1 MRFRILVV
9 SVFSVVATAG
19 AQGTTPSDTTKV
31 ANVRNK
37 ADNVTTV
44 AVTSTATVPTA
55 TPKKPGYRNRV
66 VRRKAGTQ
74 STPAPTVTATA
85 TAKTVTQPKV
95 SSSPVPAAA
104 KTKTEAEINAENEK
118 LEAEI
123 SASNVIPPS
132 ATPASAPAAT
142 AMVAV
147 KKTEPPKAK
156 ADVTKVHTG
165 HPFAR
170 ATNQLGLVNAIRT
183 CDRKVLIARC
193 DDLLD
198 EFNRVTGERFKRHF
212 SNRDELAEFIA
223 SAEEGACPVGEV
235 ANLSRVLGSRV
246 RVKDTWE
253 RAFEPGERCLY
264 VDNLLVLSLRCGN
277 PAKSTHYLRAPRQE
291 AAAAPSKPVRTEP
304 KPRVVFIPPSEPL
317 GSELTPEYRK
327 RGWSTTKK
335 VVVGGL
341 VFAALAEGACL
352 IDDDLCLLRIRMH
365 QSQRQSQK

>member
-66 VRRKAGTQ
+66 VKRKAAKQ
-74 STPAPTVTATA
+74 QTPASTVTATA

-95 SSSPVPAAA
+95 TSSPVPAAA
-104 KTKTEAEINAENEK
+104 KTKTQAEIDAENDKLEAEINA
-118 LEAEI
+118 
-123 SASNVIPPS
+123 SNVAPPS
-132 ATPASAPAAT
+132 SSPSPTAT
-142 AMVAV
+142 AKVVV
-147 KKTEPPKAK
+147 KKTEPPTVK

-170 ATNQLGLVNAIRT
+170 KTDQMGLVNAIRT
-183 CDRKVLIARC
+183 CNRKVLIVRC

-198 EFNRVTGERFKRHF
+198 EFNRVTGNRFQRNF
-212 SNRDELAEFIA
+212 SSRDQLAEFLA

-235 ANLSRVLGSRV
+235 ANLSRVLGTRV
-246 RVKDTWE
+246 RAKDTWE
-253 RAFEPGERCLY
+253 RPFEPGERCLY

-291 AAAAPSKPVRTEP
+291 AAAAPSKPARAEP
-304 KPRVVFIPPSEPL
+304 KPKVVFLPLPEPL
-317 GSELTPEYRK
+317 GSEPTPEYRK

-335 VVVGGL
+335 VVVGGI
-341 VFAALAEGACL
+341 VFAALAETACL